1 MRGEV
6 GRYAPFEVRVW
17 SNVPQR
23 RDERT
28 PAWLLSTPKHGG
40 LQTKDERSVVRRL
53 GFVILEQ
60 GEAAAIESMHLEKI

>member
-23 RDERT
+23 RDEWT
-28 PAWLLSTPKHGG
+28 PARLLSTPKHGG
-40 LQTKDERSVVRRL
+40 LQTKDERRDEIGEVRRL
-53 GFVILEQ
+53 GFVIQET
-60 GEAAAIESMHLEKI
+60 EPIEFIR

>member
-28 PAWLLSTPKHGG
+28 PARLLSTPKYGG
-40 LQTKDERSVVRRL
+40 GQTKDERMDEIGEVRRL
-53 GFVILEQ
+53 GFVILE
-60 GEAAAIESMHLEKI
+60 AMPPR